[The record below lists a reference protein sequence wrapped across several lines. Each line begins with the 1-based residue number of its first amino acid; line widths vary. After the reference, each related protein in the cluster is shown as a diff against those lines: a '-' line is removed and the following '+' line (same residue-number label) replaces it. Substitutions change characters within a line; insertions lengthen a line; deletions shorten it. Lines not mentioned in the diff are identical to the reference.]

1 MSIEERME
9 FVLRSIESHDRQIG
23 DLVDG
28 LAQTKAQIDTLAVR
42 IDSLASSVET
52 LVKVSNRDGVDIL
65 NLARIA
71 ENRS

>member
-42 IDSLASSVET
+42 IDSLASSVE
-52 LVKVSNRDGVDIL
+52 LPW
-65 NLARIA
+65 
-71 ENRS
+71 